1 MKEEDLFKSISK
13 IKTLDSFKKKINN
26 NFYEENKNYI
36 EGPSIKEELIINEL
50 KKIHDPEIPVNIYD
64 LGLIYKINVDDLNKV
79 TIDMT
84 LTNPN
89 CPVADTMPKS
99 VVENICKLTNV
110 KSCYLNLVW
119 EPQWNK
125 DFMSEEAKL
134 SLDFF

>member
-1 MKEEDLFKSISK
+1 MKEEDLFKNISK
-13 IKTLDSFKKKINN
+13 IKTLDSFKKEIKNH
-26 NFYEENKNYI
+26 FYDENKNYI
-36 EGPSIKEELIINEL
+36 ESTSINKEIIIKEL

-64 LGLIYKINVDDLNKV
+64 LGLIYKINIDNRNKV

-99 VVENICKLTNV
+99 VVENICKLKNV
-110 KSCYLNLVW
+110 KSCSLNLVW
-119 EPQWNK
+119 DPKWNK